1 MQTTPLNV
9 GLKLALV
16 LLGTMGTGACM
27 AGDLYYLGLPKTTL
41 QQAEKPG
48 FKATLG
54 YQLNPN
60 FALESAYGDLSST
73 NMNVAGLG
81 LVPMSDQFSLF
92 GKVGYT
98 LTGVRPTISLG
109 GLSLTNSPE
118 KSSVGMGM
126 GLGGIY
132 QISPKIGLRAE
143 YEKLDSEVN
152 HITFGL
158 QAKF

>member
-1 MQTTPLNV
+1 MQATTSKV

-16 LLGTMGTGACM
+16 LLSATCAGISM
-27 AGDLYYLGLPKTTL
+27 AGDLYHLGQPKTTL
-41 QQAEKPG
+41 QQDEKPG

-60 FALESAYGDLSST
+60 FAVESAYADLSST
-73 NMNVAGLG
+73 SMNVSGLG

-92 GKVGYT
+92 GRVGYT
-98 LTGVRPTISLG
+98 LAGVRPAIDLG
-109 GLSLTNSPE
+109 GLSLTASPE
-118 KSSVGMGM
+118 KSSMGM

-143 YEKLDSEVN
+143 YEKLDSEAN
-152 HITFGL
+152 HISFGL

>member
-1 MQTTPLNV
+1 MQTPALKA
-9 GLKLALV
+9 GLKLASLCLV
-16 LLGTMGTGACM
+16 AAGASASM
-27 AGDLYYLGLPKTTL
+27 AGDLYYLGLPNTTH

-60 FALESAYGDLSST
+60 FAVESAYADATSSGL
-73 NMNVAGLG
+73 NLAGLG
-81 LVPMSDQFSLF
+81 IIPMSDQLSLF

-98 LTGVRPTISLG
+98 VAGVRPVSSLG
-109 GLSLTNSPE
+109 GLSLTASPE
-118 KSSVGMGM
+118 KSSMGM

-143 YEKLDSEVN
+143 YEKLDSDVN
-152 HITFGL
+152 HISFGL